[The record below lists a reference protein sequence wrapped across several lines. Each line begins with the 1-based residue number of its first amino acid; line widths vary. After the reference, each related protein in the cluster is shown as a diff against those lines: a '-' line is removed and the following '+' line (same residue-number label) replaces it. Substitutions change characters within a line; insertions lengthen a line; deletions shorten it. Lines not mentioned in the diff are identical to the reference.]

1 MKTQKPSA
9 NALRAYISKTLLGL
23 TLAASANAGIWL
35 RCDFCQPNQA
45 AATAVSSNA
54 LGEVVI
60 YSLANNFALK
70 FENEM
75 QVVGDNC
82 QPLAMVRSA
91 LSKGNA
97 PGSWRSGGCSY
108 QLVAKPMASTNKE
121 EELQTLLRQI
131 YLNTGGSMKTI
142 INVTS
147 ADLRLPE
154 GPITGQA
161 GGSAFDFVNDA
172 FFRGNVRREAAD
184 ALNNPSQAGTL
195 GNLANLITGAAATF
209 IGADGTKIVVEITF
223 SDGSS
228 VKLEYSETS
237 TPDSESAFT
246 AEYGDVMTNDNMSQF
261 MGDRDFAN
269 SLSMENF
276 FANAAHLGVEIVR
289 SEATRINSAEC
300 HSSIKPDGTVQ
311 VTCVRN

>member
-35 RCDFCQPNQA
+35 RCDFCQPSQA
-45 AATAVSSNA
+45 AASAVSSNA

-70 FENEM
+70 FENEV
-75 QVVGDNC
+75 QVIGDDC
-82 QPLAMVRSA
+82 QPLATIRNG

-97 PGSWRSGGCSY
+97 PGSWRAGSCSY
-108 QLVAKPMASTNKE
+108 QLVAIPMASTNKE
-121 EELQTLLRQI
+121 DDLHALLREI
-131 YLNTGGSMKTI
+131 YLNTGGSMKTT

-161 GGSAFDFVNDA
+161 GGSAYDFVNDA
-172 FFRGNVRREAAD
+172 FFRANVRREAAG
-184 ALNNPSQAGTL
+184 ALNSPSITGSL
-195 GNLANLITGAAATF
+195 SNLARLISGAAATF

-228 VKLEYSETS
+228 AKLEFSETS
-237 TPDSESAFT
+237 TPDSESVFT
-246 AEYGDVMTNDNMSQF
+246 AEVADVMTNDNMSQF
-261 MGDRDFAN
+261 MRDLDFAN
-269 SLSMENF
+269 TQSMENF
-276 FANAAHLGVEIVR
+276 VANAAHLGVEIVR
-289 SEATRINSAEC
+289 SEATRINSVEC
-300 HSSIKPDGTVQ
+300 HSTIRSDGTVQ

>member
-1 MKTQKPSA
+1 MKTQQPSA

-45 AATAVSSNA
+45 ATTSISSNA

-97 PGSWRSGGCSY
+97 PGSWRAGGCSY

-121 EELQTLLRQI
+121 EELHALLRQI
-131 YLNTGGSMKTI
+131 YLNTGGSMKTV

-147 ADLRLPE
+147 ADLQLPE

-161 GGSAFDFVNDA
+161 GGSAHDFVNDA
-172 FFRGNVRREAAD
+172 GFRGNVRTEAAG
-184 ALNNPSQAGTL
+184 ALNNPSITGSL
-195 GNLANLITGAAATF
+195 SNLASLISGAAATF

-223 SDGSS
+223 SDGSR
-228 VKLEYSETS
+228 VKLEYSES
-237 TPDSESAFT
+237 TIADSET
-246 AEYGDVMTNDNMSQF
+246 AVTGENLDVMTNDNMSQF

-269 SLSMENF
+269 TQSMENF
-276 FANAAHLGVEIVR
+276 LSNAAHLGVEIVR